1 MKATLQ
7 MKANKKKWAKSERFS
22 ITAFVL
28 AVILLLF
35 GIVILTVSKIQ
46 YNNVESTSLKTL
58 RNTVSEVV
66 KPKAVISSST
76 KQNVKFAIRDDTG
89 TNNDFQGKGE
99 MTGIVVYRTVEDKPI
114 WLKGEKDNYKAVY
127 EAISQTTVEEGSY
140 IEYKKGDYF
149 VGVYSA
155 TYFNKNMKLPLEPGE
170 YDYSL
175 KVGSVI
181 YSCIDASDKIN
192 ITKQMTLT
200 LTLVLLAVD
209 IALIVPIYLI
219 SGLLMKP
226 TLDAMEREKV
236 FVANASHELKTP
248 LAIISANASVL
259 SEKHPEDFA
268 FVENINQQC
277 KNMNETI
284 IDMIDLSK
292 LETKKPVFEKVKLS
306 ELLFDL
312 CLSFDAVAFENEI
325 MYEYD
330 IDENII
336 LERADKKNLTRMF
349 NLLIDNAMKYVDG
362 KEKRIDISLKKE
374 GKKYHFCIRNS
385 GCEVQDEDREKVF
398 DRFYQGKS
406 GSDKERKGSGLGLA
420 IVHQICET
428 YGYEISIDS
437 HFHDFMQF
445 DILIN

>member
-1 MKATLQ
+1 MKATLP

-28 AVILLLF
+28 VVILLLF

-46 YNNVESTSLKTL
+46 YNNVESTSLKSL
-58 RNTVSEVV
+58 RSTVSEVV
-66 KPKAVISSST
+66 KPKAVISSSESE
-76 KQNVKFAIRDDTG
+76 NVKFAIRDDTDN
-89 TNNDFQGKGE
+89 NNDFQGKGE
-99 MTGIVVYRTVEDKPI
+99 MVGIVVYRTVDDKPI
-114 WLKGEKDNYKAVY
+114 WLKGEKDDYQAVY
-127 EAISQTTVEEGSY
+127 EAISQTKVDEGSFT
-140 IEYKKGDYF
+140 EYRKGDYF
-149 VGVYSA
+149 VGIYSA
-155 TYFNKNMKLPLEPGE
+155 TYFNENMKLPIEPGE
-170 YDYSL
+170 HDYAL
-175 KVGSVI
+175 KIGSTI

-200 LTLVLLAVD
+200 LTLVLLTVD
-209 IALIVPIYLI
+209 IVLIVPIYFI
-219 SGLLMKP
+219 SGLLVKP

-259 SEKHPEDFA
+259 AEKHPEDLS

-292 LETKKPVFEKVKLS
+292 LETKDPVFEKVNLS

-325 MYEYD
+325 MYDYD
-330 IDENII
+330 IDENIF

-362 KEKRIDISLKKE
+362 KEKTIAISLKKE
-374 GKKYHFCIRNS
+374 GKKYHFRIKNS

-428 YGYEISIDS
+428 YGYGISIDS
-437 HFHDFMQF
+437 HFHDYMEF
-445 DILIN
+445 DILIS

>member
-1 MKATLQ
+1 MKATLP

-28 AVILLLF
+28 VVILLLF

-58 RNTVSEVV
+58 RSTVSEVV
-66 KPKAVISSST
+66 KPKAVISSSVSD
-76 KQNVKFAIRDDTG
+76 KGKFAIRDDTD
-89 TNNDFQGKGE
+89 NSNDFQGKGE
-99 MTGIVVYRTVEDKPI
+99 MTGIVVYRTVDDKPI
-114 WLKGEKDNYKAVY
+114 WLKGEKEDYQTVY
-127 EAISQTTVEEGSY
+127 DAISQTRVEEGSY
-140 IEYKKGDYF
+140 TEYKKGDYF
-149 VGVYSA
+149 VGIYSA
-155 TYFNKNMKLPLEPGE
+155 TYFNEHMKLPIEPGE
-170 YDYSL
+170 HDYSL
-175 KVGSVI
+175 KTGSAV
-181 YSCIDASDKIN
+181 YSCIDASEKIN
-192 ITKQMTLT
+192 LTRQMTLT
-200 LTLVLLAVD
+200 LTFVLLAVD

-259 SEKHPEDFA
+259 AEKHPDDFS

-292 LETKKPVFEKVKLS
+292 LETKEPVFEKVNLS

-325 MYEYD
+325 IYEYD
-330 IDENII
+330 IEEKLV

-362 KEKRIDISLKKE
+362 KEKRINISLKKE
-374 GKKYHFCIRNS
+374 GRKYHFRIKNS

-437 HFHDFMQF
+437 HFHDFMEF